1 MGRRSPGGELAKVL
15 SLPQSLRPGAAGLAP
30 AGFTLT
36 EAAGGTAVAAAGEL
50 RVDIFRSIEE
60 IDASRWDELVGPRAV
75 IRSHA
80 YLRAIETAGINDCR
94 YFYPVVT
101 DAAGRMLGHC
111 CVYTIT
117 TDLAQILPAVLA
129 PLARLIRKRWPG
141 FLQVKI
147 TECASPH
154 VIGHGF
160 SLREGVPHAPV
171 LQALETAIARIAR
184 GEGSPLVVIRDFRAD
199 ELANFSV
206 LATQGYQQ
214 VSSLPQA
221 RIRVR
226 WRTYEEYL
234 AAMRSRYR
242 KDLRRR
248 LRRAATQG
256 QHIRVLSS
264 FGELSTHCVAQVRL
278 AYERSRGI
286 KREVLGP
293 AYYRNLDAALGEHSL
308 LLLAERDK
316 RLMGHGMVLVD
327 EAHLVATSFGREAG
341 PAGDVWF
348 QLLDAAVRM
357 GIERQS
363 EYINLGLGSYEAKSL
378 MGAELEPLYCW
389 CRSRHALL
397 NALMKLVPRAMEP
410 TLPRVHRV
418 FRSAE

>member
-1 MGRRSPGGELAKVL
+1 MGS
-15 SLPQSLRPGAAGLAP
+15 AAVV
-30 AGFTLT
+30 
-36 EAAGGTAVAAAGEL
+36 AVGEL
-50 RVDIFRSIEE
+50 RVEIFRSIVEL
-60 IDASRWDELVGPRAV
+60 DAGHWDELVGTRAV

-80 YLRAIETAGINDCR
+80 YLLAIEAAGVNDCR

-117 TDLAQILPAVLA
+117 TDLAQILPAALA
-129 PLARLIRKRWPG
+129 PIARLIRKRWPG

-160 SLREGVPHAPV
+160 SLREGVPRGPV
-171 LQALETAIARIAR
+171 LKALESAIARIAR
-184 GEGSPLVVIRDFRAD
+184 EEGSPLVVIRDFRTD
-199 ELANFSV
+199 ELAGFSS
-206 LATQGYQQ
+206 LAARGYQR

-226 WRTYEEYL
+226 WRSYEEYL

-248 LRRAATQG
+248 LRRAAAQG
-256 QHIRVLSS
+256 QDVRVATA
-264 FGELSTHCVAQVRL
+264 FGDLAPRCVAQVHL

-286 KREVLGP
+286 KREVLGS
-293 AYYRNLDAALGEHSL
+293 AYYRNLDAALGEQSL
-308 LLLAERDK
+308 LLLAERGE

-327 EAHLVATSFGREAG
+327 DAHMVATSFGREAG
-341 PAGDVWF
+341 PAGDIWF

-389 CRSRHALL
+389 CRSRFALL
-397 NALMKLVPRAMEP
+397 NWLMKLVPRAMEP
-410 TLPRVHRV
+410 ALPRVHRV
-418 FRSAE
+418 LRSTD